1 MSVEQ
6 QCAEVLFDRLT
17 DIYVIT
23 NCVNGKQYVGKA
35 NQYHQ
40 SGKKHGARRR
50 FFDHLSEAENGYTN
64 CAYLNNAIR
73 KYGRANFG
81 FETVAVVPTAEQDR
95 WECQYIKTYN
105 TYEGRGYNLTPGG
118 QPGFVSATEDAR
130 QLTSDRQRKYG
141 SDLPMYIQ
149 EVHRISG
156 QTGYAVCLPG
166 TRKTKS
172 FTSGTLTM
180 EQKLQL
186 ATAWKAAAASDPV
199 ASRTTPKQL
208 PPFIQHLSKSQSR
221 PGLQA
226 LYKVSRPGQ
235 TLQILFCKSFTSGT
249 FEEQLKA
256 AKICLYDQIQKG
268 VIKPGRAA
276 CTKLGL
282 PGE

>member
-1 MSVEQ
+1 MEVVWYIYLFWGQIDSLQQSVKGPAAAAFVPGLIGS
-6 QCAEVLFDRLT
+6 CIVHLF
-17 DIYVIT
+17 V
-23 NCVNGKQYVGKA
+23 
-35 NQYHQ
+35 
-40 SGKKHGARRR
+40 
-50 FFDHLSEAENGYTN
+50 
-64 CAYLNNAIR
+64 
-73 KYGRANFG
+73 
-81 FETVAVVPTAEQDR
+81 
-95 WECQYIKTYN
+95 
-105 TYEGRGYNLTPGG
+105 
-118 QPGFVSATEDAR
+118 
-130 QLTSDRQRKYG
+130 
-141 SDLPMYIQ
+141 YIQ

-208 PPFIQHLSKSQSR
+208 PPFIQHLSKSQPR
-221 PGLQA
+221 PGLQV

-235 TLQILFCKSFTSGT
+235 TPQILFCKSFKDGT